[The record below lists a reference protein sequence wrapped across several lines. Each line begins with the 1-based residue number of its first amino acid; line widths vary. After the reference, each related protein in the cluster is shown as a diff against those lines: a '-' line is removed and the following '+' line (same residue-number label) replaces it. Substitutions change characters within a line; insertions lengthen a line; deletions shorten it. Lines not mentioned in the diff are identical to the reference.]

1 MLGLDIA
8 YPCTKFDHYSFSRSR
23 DMVNA
28 HQNLNGLRD
37 LSTPLS
43 GKICHS
49 WLALATVN
57 LPTKFELSIS
67 THYEDT

>member
-1 MLGLDIA
+1 
-8 YPCTKFDHYSFSRSR
+8 
-23 DMVNA
+23 MVNA